1 MVANSA
7 NDSDCRRM
15 GGDADWHEVHKG
27 IVLDVRRKRSR
38 YSLQARITVQPHINL
53 QLSDKSRRHL
63 EAFAPLRLEL
73 VSSLPVGELTLA
85 QSFKQRIAEFI
96 ELGARPERLRLRGSR
111 GQWVAPTCLASAA
124 LRLADS
130 FGELRA
136 ALERAA
142 ATLPLGWCPGLRSHA
157 ARTAW

>member
-96 ELGARPERLRLRGSR
+96 ELGARPEACVHTHSLF
-111 GQWVAPTCLASAA
+111 ANT
-124 LRLADS
+124 
-130 FGELRA
+130 
-136 ALERAA
+136 
-142 ATLPLGWCPGLRSHA
+142 
-157 ARTAW
+157 ARTSWAVALDHPQASIKKSGSIPAIAPDLLIVGVRLEVRFVDHI